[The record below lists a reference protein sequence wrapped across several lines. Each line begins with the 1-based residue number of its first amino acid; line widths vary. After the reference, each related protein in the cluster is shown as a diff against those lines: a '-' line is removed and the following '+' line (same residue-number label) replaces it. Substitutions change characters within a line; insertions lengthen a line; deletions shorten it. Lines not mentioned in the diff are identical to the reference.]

1 MSDCHP
7 DVGGLLGS
15 ASNVLVLEDGSSST
29 LERVHESLLGGLSEE
44 PTDVLVVTF
53 SRPEPWLDA
62 WADRLPTDGA
72 NLGLVQLTETDS
84 WEGRQGSAHV
94 RSANPKD
101 LTGLGMAI
109 RDFFDGV
116 ASSPR
121 PSVVCFDS
129 LTGLSEYHEVRTLF
143 RFLRVVT
150 QQVQTEGAT
159 AHFHIDPVAHDP
171 QSLARLK
178 PPFDAHVEVGV
189 GEEGEE
195 GVSVST
201 PH

>member
-1 MSDCHP
+1 MSDGHP
-7 DVGGLLGS
+7 ELGGVLES

-29 LERVHESLLGGLSEE
+29 LERVHETLLGGLSDE
-44 PTDVLVVTF
+44 PTDVLAVTF

-62 WADRLPTDGA
+62 WADRLPTDDA
-72 NLGLVQLTETDS
+72 NLGLVQLTETGG
-84 WEGRQGSAHV
+84 WEGQRGSAHV
-94 RSANPKD
+94 RSVDPND
-101 LTGLGMAI
+101 LTGLGMAV

-116 ASSPR
+116 GSSPR
-121 PSVVCFDS
+121 PPVVCFDS

-143 RFLRVVT
+143 RFLRVIT

-159 AHFHIDPVAHDP
+159 AHFHVDPVAHDP

-178 PPFDAHVEVGV
+178 PPFDAHVEVGA
-189 GEEGEE
+189 GEE

-201 PH
+201 PY